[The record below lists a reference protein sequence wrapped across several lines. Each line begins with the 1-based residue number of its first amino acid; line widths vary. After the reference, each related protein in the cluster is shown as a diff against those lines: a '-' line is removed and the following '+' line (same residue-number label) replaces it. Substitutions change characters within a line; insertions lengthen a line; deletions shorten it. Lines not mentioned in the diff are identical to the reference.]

1 VGALSLLR
9 ATRDSRFEWSSAT
22 RRAVSELGQRRSR
35 DQTLAR
41 EQIAPTRRHIEERLE
56 LERPAILLVGHEPA
70 IGWLLDG
77 IDQPISLVA
86 GEVVCLA
93 REASTRDEWHVWW
106 MLTPSKA
113 AAIDQLREK
122 IESKMTLLSV
132 LAGFTLAVT
141 GQVLIDLPKETGPRL
156 LASGAAVCF
165 VVAAATYFC
174 TLLAY
179 DQLMMPPRF
188 WRGGAPAATPRGPLG
203 PGVVARPP
211 SSAGIVLFQQMTAVW
226 KWVIGALVITGAGV
240 VLLGLSKAWTNGAA
254 ASLAVVGRPASS
266 RRGLPSA
273 GRRCDRAWG
282 PRTEGRRTR
291 ARKHDRE
298 VHAPR
303 RRLGI
308 HEPGR
313 EIGSSLVARRGSPR
327 PELLWNILSVQRFS
341 RG

>member
-1 VGALSLLR
+1 MAAVEHAGTEA
-9 ATRDSRFEWSSAT
+9 SRLTAEVYARELEISPSASDVPLT
-22 RRAVSELGQRRSR
+22 PDAECFPPYAP
-35 DQTLAR
+35 QTAR

-203 PGVVARPP
+203 PGRG
-211 SSAGIVLFQQMTAVW
+211 SAPAELRGDRAV
-226 KWVIGALVITGAGV
+226 
-240 VLLGLSKAWTNGAA
+240 
-254 ASLAVVGRPASS
+254 PADD
-266 RRGLPSA
+266 RGLEVGHRSTRHNGRGGRTA
-273 GRRCDRAWG
+273 RALEGMDEWRGGIAGCGGGGRRHRGGDCRLLVEGATAPGDRGLKVVERG
-282 PRTEGRRTR
+282 PESTTVKFTLRGADWAFMSRVE
-291 ARKHDRE
+291 K
-298 VHAPR
+298 
-303 RRLGI
+303 
-308 HEPGR
+308 
-313 EIGSSLVARRGSPR
+313 LVAH
-327 PELLWNILSVQRFS
+327 W
-341 RG
+341 

>member
-1 VGALSLLR
+1 VAAVEHAGTEA
-9 ATRDSRFEWSSAT
+9 SRLTAEVYARELEISPSASDVPLT
-22 RRAVSELGQRRSR
+22 PDAECFPPYAP
-35 DQTLAR
+35 QTAR

-77 IDQPISLVA
+77 WIDQPISLVA

-254 ASLAVVGRPASS
+254 ASLAVVGAAGVIAAGIAVCWSKVRP
-266 RRGLPSA
+266 
-273 GRRCDRAWG
+273 
-282 PRTEGRRTR
+282 
-291 ARKHDRE
+291 
-298 VHAPR
+298 
-303 RRLGI
+303 RLGT
-308 HEPGR
+308 ED
-313 EIGSSLVARRGSPR
+313 
-327 PELLWNILSVQRFS
+327 
-341 RG
+341 